1 MERKPTTNCGR
12 SGETH
17 HSKNRGN
24 SPVGRIHRGG
34 VRRGFPR
41 LVFAQ
46 AIRKAGEPAGGFHPG
61 WKWWARAFFHRRPVP
76 LRRGLQRGEM
86 TPAAYSQVI
95 VHRGE
100 RRVKE
105 EVKQDPI
112 GGRDTGC
119 PAGEDLPCDRL
130 ESAAHHVGEGTEKTA
145 FSAFSAVSAVNT
157 DYFLNSGGGIWI
169 RCC

>member
-1 MERKPTTNCGR
+1 
-12 SGETH
+12 
-17 HSKNRGN
+17 
-24 SPVGRIHRGG
+24 
-34 VRRGFPR
+34 
-41 LVFAQ
+41 
-46 AIRKAGEPAGGFHPG
+46 
-61 WKWWARAFFHRRPVP
+61 
-76 LRRGLQRGEM
+76 M

-130 ESAAHHVGEGTEKTA
+130 ESACITLAKEQRKQL
-145 FSAFSAVSAVNT
+145 SPRSLRSP
-157 DYFLNSGGGIWI
+157 
-169 RCC
+169 R

>member
-1 MERKPTTNCGR
+1 
-12 SGETH
+12 
-17 HSKNRGN
+17 
-24 SPVGRIHRGG
+24 
-34 VRRGFPR
+34 
-41 LVFAQ
+41 
-46 AIRKAGEPAGGFHPG
+46 
-61 WKWWARAFFHRRPVP
+61 
-76 LRRGLQRGEM
+76 M

-112 GGRDTGC
+112 GGWDTGC